1 MSLMPIRQ
9 RGVLRIDTSEILF
22 LRGESGTV
30 GIVKSGDPRMVFIGT
45 PDEDEV
51 VMFLEKE
58 DLLVISAFGE
68 GPKIEKGIKCMAYLL
83 REMESP
89 IVVLPDNHPTSKRL
103 KMVVAVG
110 SNVRLDCNIVP
121 GTHPEQDILC
131 ACETLSGVKLN
142 STAEGVLIEGN
153 VENLKLEAL

>member
-1 MSLMPIRQ
+1 MSLMPVRQ
-9 RGVLRIDTSEILF
+9 RGMRRIDTSQILF
-22 LRGESGTV
+22 LSGSSGTV
-30 GIVKSGDPRMVFIGT
+30 GILKSGQPRMVFIGT

-89 IVVLPDNHPTSKRL
+89 IVVLPDNHPTSQRL

-110 SNVRLDCNIVP
+110 SPIRLDCNIVP

-131 ACETLSGVKLN
+131 ACESLSGVKLS
-142 STAEGVLIEGN
+142 STKDGVLIEGN
-153 VENLKLEAL
+153 VDNLKLETI